1 MPRRRSLDS
10 SDSENIRPNRR
21 SASSRRKSPES
32 SSASVST
39 ARSDLTDE
47 WNSKEKT
54 SKKKGG
60 RSKSRRRTIESSDEE
75 EDGGKSTDKGRSNR
89 RAKEESDEEDD
100 VLLNSIRKSI
110 RDKLLSNGG
119 KKLRVLSAAFRKV
132 DEEGHGFITKDQFKS
147 IVSTRMSKKNN
158 KFDKDEIRWL
168 CNNLKGRKRNS
179 IVYEKL
185 KDVITD
191 GEVYFDEDGD
201 ADDAWKGF
209 SSENWAVRNGS
220 VGEWLQNVATPQDR
234 RNFKDF
240 MSMLDNFERA
250 RGMDS
255 KRSLEMQGNAVVVK
269 LGPMMS
275 VAMKF
280 FVE

>member
-1 MPRRRSLDS
+1 M
-10 SDSENIRPNRR
+10 
-21 SASSRRKSPES
+21 
-32 SSASVST
+32 
-39 ARSDLTDE
+39 
-47 WNSKEKT
+47 
-54 SKKKGG
+54 
-60 RSKSRRRTIESSDEE
+60 
-75 EDGGKSTDKGRSNR
+75 
-89 RAKEESDEEDD
+89 
-100 VLLNSIRKSI
+100 
-110 RDKLLSNGG
+110 
-119 KKLRVLSAAFRKV
+119 
-132 DEEGHGFITKDQFKS
+132 
-147 IVSTRMSKKNN
+147 
-158 KFDKDEIRWL
+158 
-168 CNNLKGRKRNS
+168 
-179 IVYEKL
+179 YEKL